1 MKICNSSF
9 QLAICSFVRSKQGL
23 STFLV
28 AANVFTLWYVALRN
42 ILRKPGNMDKLGK
55 RKTLVITSCE
65 KIQGGENFEYVS
77 FYVTGGYK

>member
-1 MKICNSSF
+1 MKICISSF
-9 QLAICSFVRSKQGL
+9 KLAIRSFVRRKQGL

-28 AANVFTLWYVALRN
+28 AANVFTLWYMALRN

-55 RKTLVITSCE
+55 GKTLVITSGE
-65 KIQGGENFEYVS
+65 KIQGRENFEYVS